1 MSERAPRLGDVV
13 DDYCPRCRLLLNHDV
28 AALIDGQVAKVTCRT
43 CYNTHDYRHAQEP
56 ARRKPATRRPDKQTL
71 MEQVLAG
78 LGRPPAAP
86 VAPAPVA
93 EPAPAPPQP
102 SEAPQPSQAPPAS
115 EAPTAAAPGQ
125 RKRRD
130 LWAELERIRGQ
141 KKE

>member
-28 AALIDGQVAKVTCRT
+28 AALLEGQVAKVTCRT

-56 ARRKPATRRPDKQTL
+56 ARRRAAPRRPDKQAL

-78 LGRPPAAP
+78 LGRAPAAP
-86 VAPAPVA
+86 A
-93 EPAPAPPQP
+93 
-102 SEAPQPSQAPPAS
+102 APPAS
-115 EAPTAAAPGQ
+115 APEPTPPTPLPATAASPAGPTPAPTAASQ

-141 KKE
+141 KKD